1 MRRKLAAGNWKMNG
15 TSATLPELKALA
27 DAYGTADVDVL
38 ICPPAA
44 LLHRAAAV
52 AAGSAV
58 AVGGQDC
65 HPAVSG
71 AHTGDCSAGMLRDA
85 GASSVILGHSE
96 RRTDHNE
103 CDAAVCLKAEAAMT
117 AGLTAVVC
125 LGESLQQREAG
136 ETLGVIGAQLKGS
149 VPDGSTGDNLVIAY
163 EPIWAIGTGKVP
175 TLEQIGEVH
184 GFLRAQLIARFGDEI
199 GAAVRLLYGGS
210 VKPGNA
216 PEIFAVSDVDGAL
229 VGGASLK
236 AADFA
241 PIIAALKNS

>member
-1 MRRKLAAGNWKMNG
+1 MRQKLAAGNWKMNG

-27 DAYGTADVDVL
+27 DTYGTAGVDVL

-44 LLHRAAAV
+44 LLHRAAEV
-52 AAGSAV
+52 IDGSAV

-65 HPAVSG
+65 HADGAG
-71 AHTGDCSAGMLRDA
+71 AHTGDTSAEMLKDA
-85 GASSVILGHSE
+85 GASSVIVGHSE

-103 CDAAVCLKAEAAMT
+103 SDAAVCAKAETAMAT
-117 AGLTAVVC
+117 GLTAIVC
-125 LGESLQQREAG
+125 LGESLQQRDAG
-136 ETLGVIGAQLKGS
+136 ETLEVIGSQLAGS
-149 VPDGSTGDNLVIAY
+149 VPEQSTGDSLVIAY

-184 GFLRAQLIARFGDEI
+184 GFLRAQLVARFGNEV

-210 VKPGNA
+210 VKPSNA
-216 PEIFAVSDVDGAL
+216 TEIFAVEDVDGAL

-236 AADFA
+236 ATDFA
-241 PIIAALKNS
+241 PIIAALENS